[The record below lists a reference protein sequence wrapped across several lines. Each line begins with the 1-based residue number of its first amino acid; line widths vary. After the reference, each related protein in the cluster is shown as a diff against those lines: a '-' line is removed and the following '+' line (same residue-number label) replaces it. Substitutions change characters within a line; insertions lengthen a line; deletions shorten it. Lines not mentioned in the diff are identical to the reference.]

1 MNSHKPIGLSLN
13 TKYRHK
19 YFCRKNT
26 VNFLSLLEYF
36 CLAEIMEIKTSVLLN
51 KNGKIMLASE
61 VGWEGVDFPII
72 SLTSLIYSLT
82 VTSYVLLKHRFKRF
96 IMKLT
101 GDKRKSTIIRMEV
114 DLNRITTDD
123 LPSITNFGFDV

>member
-1 MNSHKPIGLSLN
+1 
-13 TKYRHK
+13 
-19 YFCRKNT
+19 
-26 VNFLSLLEYF
+26 
-36 CLAEIMEIKTSVLLN
+36 
-51 KNGKIMLASE
+51 MLASE